1 MGSWTSLVFA
11 CCLGITV
18 GMEKNREVK
27 PRTIHLV
34 PKKGTQ
40 PAMPM
45 QVEDEVEIMDDS
57 EDELIVNRSSNK
69 RDYSRGSSGSF
80 DQDNH
85 TLFKTNSENFD
96 DDTEE
101 ELSHLYEDD
110 DSLESPGDV
119 KPDIK
124 TEPELLTNGNA
135 S

>member
-1 MGSWTSLVFA
+1 MGRV
-11 CCLGITV
+11 
-18 GMEKNREVK
+18 MEKNGEVK

-34 PKKGTQ
+34 PKKGTK

-57 EDELIVNRSSNK
+57 EDELIVNRSNNK

-85 TLFKTNSENFD
+85 NLFKMNSKDLD

-110 DSLESPGDV
+110 DSLERPGDV

-124 TEPELLTNGNA
+124 TEPELLTN
-135 S
+135 